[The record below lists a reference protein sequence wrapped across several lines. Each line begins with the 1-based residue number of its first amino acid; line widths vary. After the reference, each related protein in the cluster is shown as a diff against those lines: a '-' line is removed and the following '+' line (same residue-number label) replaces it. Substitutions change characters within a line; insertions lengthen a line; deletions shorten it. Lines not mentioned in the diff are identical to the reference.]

1 MSLFGLSV
9 SRVYRIILFLARNVV
24 KWFLLETEVR
34 PNDSA
39 DHSTSV
45 RIVRPRRTSSFPPSI
60 KLLLISLSKLVF
72 SVFVSLSTL
81 SVLDSRRGTR
91 DTEGGPTDKTRVVN
105 STRRKPTH
113 LSLSTACLPETRGLL
128 EIPTAFLACFFS
140 VYCAGRRKSHVEI
153 QIFCSLDKLH
163 PRAL

>member
-1 MSLFGLSV
+1 MIQ
-9 SRVYRIILFLARNVV
+9 RIIPLPFELFVHRVP
-24 KWFLLETEVR
+24 R
-34 PNDSA
+34 P
-39 DHSTSV
+39 
-45 RIVRPRRTSSFPPSI
+45 FPPSI

-72 SVFVSLSTL
+72 SLFVSLSTL

-153 QIFCSLDKLH
+153 QIFCSFDKLH
-163 PRAL
+163 PRALQLPKTFNVSVHIYVQLFTYEYVCNRVFEH